1 MLEAGW
7 LRLTDVVHNILPLF
21 LVFRLSS
28 LFYTL
33 CMVNYVNCLDSK
45 SFGVLYALNI
55 SVAEQLILNDYFM
68 FFSSSFHFSNGLF
81 IPYLNR
87 PIYSSVYNN

>member
-33 CMVNYVNCLDSK
+33 CMGNYVNCLENSK
-45 SFGVLYALNI
+45 
-55 SVAEQLILNDYFM
+55 
-68 FFSSSFHFSNGLF
+68 
-81 IPYLNR
+81 
-87 PIYSSVYNN
+87 